1 MKSFKNFGG
10 WNTLRGVLSYW
21 VRDKPLQTQST
32 CCILSSTPYSNMML
46 SIFNS
51 ISSHF
56 PLLHFSE
63 ASESLFS
70 FSPPP
75 LRTPNLTVLKTV
87 LKWSL
92 FLSSFLFSLSSDLT
106 RRGFISD
113 FGECYLF
120 SRMGVHAEMW
130 TNILN
135 SSRNPGKLNIC
146 IVTQRLGKS
155 DNHHTHTLHEFHLRY
170 LAGIKVF
177 FPSF

>member
-21 VRDKPLQTQST
+21 VKDKLLQTQST

-70 FSPPP
+70 FPPPP

-87 LKWSL
+87 LKWNF
-92 FLSSFLFSLSSDLT
+92 FLSSVFSLSSPLT

-146 IVTQRLGKS
+146 IVVQRLGKS
-155 DNHHTHTLHEFHLRY
+155 DNHRTHTLHEFHLPW
-170 LAGIKVF
+170 LVSIKVF